1 MTGIKQSATVNGAAE
16 QREDASQVSPLSP
29 LRPDWSPRHTTPPR
43 TVAEAVDLLS
53 RAAQKRAIA
62 DSLAQEAGDTTG
74 GGVFERAEAAAME
87 KRAQAYFDIANH
99 TTGPVAVG
107 NGGELVVATK
117 EAWQSIPGVICT
129 VRDTPDMLTAT
140 ASRQRLELTGNALP
154 MAVDAAESIGA
165 KNSLE
170 KMLAHE
176 LAAAHRLAMS
186 MAEQSARLVERF
198 DRQETLGRFNPAH
211 SIEAARLANA
221 SARMM
226 GAFQD
231 GLLALDRI
239 RRGGKQTVKV
249 VHQHVAVGP
258 GGQAVV
264 AAGGVKGG
272 GPKTRG
278 RGRK

>member
-1 MTGIKQSATVNGAAE
+1 MTTGKDAVE
-16 QREDASQVSPLSP
+16 QREDASLVSPLSP
-29 LRPDWSPRHTTPPR
+29 LRPDWSPRHTTPPK

-62 DSLAQEAGDTTG
+62 DGLAQEPGDTTS
-74 GGVFERAEAAAME
+74 GGVFERAEAADME
-87 KRAQAYFDIANH
+87 KRAQAYFDIASH
-99 TTGPVAVG
+99 TTGPVSVG

-117 EAWQSIPGVICT
+117 EAWQSIPGIICT

-140 ASRQRLELTGNALP
+140 ASRQRLELTGNSLP
-154 MAVDAAESIGA
+154 MAVDAAESIQA

-170 KMLAHE
+170 KMLAHQ
-176 LAAAHRLAMS
+176 LAQSHRLAMH
-186 MAEQSARLVERF
+186 MADQSARLIERF

-272 GPKTRG
+272 GHKTRG

>member
-1 MTGIKQSATVNGAAE
+1 VTDE
-16 QREDASQVSPLSP
+16 VSPLSP
-29 LRPDWSPRHTTPPR
+29 LRLDWSPRHTTPPK
-43 TVAEAVDLLS
+43 TVAEAVDLLA

-62 DSLAQEAGDTTG
+62 DGLSQEPGDTTS
-74 GGVFERAEAAAME
+74 GGVFERAEAADME
-87 KRAQAYFDIANH
+87 KRAQAYFDLANH

-107 NGGELVVATK
+107 NGGELVVPTK

-140 ASRQRLELTGNALP
+140 ASRQRLELTGNTLP

-176 LAAAHRLAMS
+176 MAAAHRLAMN
-186 MAEQSARLVERF
+186 MAEQSARLIERF
-198 DRQETLGRFNPAH
+198 DRQQETLGRFNPAL
-211 SIEAARLANA
+211 SVEAARLANA
-221 SARMM
+221 AARLM
-226 GAFQD
+226 GSFQD

-239 RRGGKQTVKV
+239 RRGGKQTIKI

-264 AAGGVKGG
+264 AAGGVKGRG
-272 GPKTRG
+272 RKTRG
-278 RGRK
+278 GPRK

>member
-1 MTGIKQSATVNGAAE
+1 MTAVKDAVE

-29 LRPDWSPRHTTPPR
+29 LRPDWSPRYTTPPK

-62 DSLAQEAGDTTG
+62 DSLAQEANDTTG
-74 GGVFERAEAAAME
+74 GGIFERAEAAAME
-87 KRAQAYFDIANH
+87 KQAQAYFDLASH

-107 NGGELVVATK
+107 NGGELVVPTK

-140 ASRQRLELTGNALP
+140 ASRQRLELTGNSLP

-176 LAAAHRLAMS
+176 LAAAHRLAMN

-198 DRQETLGRFNPAH
+198 DRQHETLGRFNPALAV
-211 SIEAARLANA
+211 EAARLANA

-278 RGRK
+278 QGRK